1 MELSLIL
8 ATDLCPNL
16 RQVTEP
22 LCFCGPLFHKVKVR
36 SDITRQRLTQ
46 CIRTYLKL
54 MWEAAAKTVT
64 LVDVLF
70 LTSKMKLLPVCLASP
85 GTQMCTQT
93 QGSWASPGVA
103 APSLQAAPRIRTLHS
118 RTPPAPSFTIHCAL
132 TSALLW
138 HILQATAKTQ
148 ASWPEMPRSG
158 SKSGVNSGL
167 QPSTATPHTH
177 EVRFK
182 TLRHL
187 HPPKSR
193 RGSVHPEWQ

>member
-1 MELSLIL
+1 MWATLS
-8 ATDLCPNL
+8 
-16 RQVTEP
+16 Q
-22 LCFCGPLFHKVKVR
+22 GQ
-36 SDITRQRLTQ
+36 SS
-46 CIRTYLKL
+46 IRHN
-54 MWEAAAKTVT
+54 
-64 LVDVLF
+64 
-70 LTSKMKLLPVCLASP
+70 TSKVNPVYQDLPQINVGSSCENGHFGGCAFSNVQNETTSSLPRQP
-85 GTQMCTQT
+85 GHTDVHTDPGLVGA
-93 QGSWASPGVA
+93 GSWASPGVA
-103 APSLQAAPRIRTLHS
+103 APSLQAAPRIRTLNS

>member
-93 QGSWASPGVA
+93 QGSCE
-103 APSLQAAPRIRTLHS
+103 QARGPAQGWPH
-118 RTPPAPSFTIHCAL
+118 PPCRLP
-132 TSALLW
+132 
-138 HILQATAKTQ
+138 
-148 ASWPEMPRSG
+148 PE
-158 SKSGVNSGL
+158 SGL
-167 QPSTATPHTH
+167 YIQGPLLRLPSPFTVRLRQPCSGTFF
-177 EVRFK
+177 RQQ
-182 TLRHL
+182 LRL
-187 HPPKSR
+187 RLLGQRCPGLAPKV
-193 RGSVHPEWQ
+193 G